1 MEISIIIKAIISLG
15 LVFLVMYA
23 ALKLLQKYTKFGYN
37 AGLEK
42 NPARNLILENVV
54 YVDESTKIVTMT
66 YSKER
71 KYILGISKGNLVV
84 IDKITENQATKKQSD
99 IEYTYA
105 EIK

>member
-42 NPARNLILENVV
+42 NPARNILENVV